1 MYKQEQSEKIVVA
14 AYLQF
19 FAQEVINLCDR
30 SNECQQFDSATYEQI
45 RHLWLEL
52 KQEKPEIVNYIQE
65 K

>member
-30 SNECQQFDSATYEQI
+30 DDCQQFDLATYEQI
-45 RHLWLEL
+45 RQLWLEL